1 MRDLRPG
8 DVIYCQGIVCEIK
21 EITYQEPWEWR
32 GAYYLEFYDT
42 NGNYRSWKQ
51 NFDGGCAV
59 LKDYESRNSKRRQ
72 LEEVLKMQLTD
83 EQVKALSV
91 GWMAFYDEPEVYRNG
106 IVVDCVKRFLE
117 EE

>member
-8 DVIYCQGIVCEIK
+8 DVIHCNGISCEIK

-32 GAYYLEFYDT
+32 GAYYLEFRDT

-51 NFDGGCAV
+51 NFDGGYAV

-91 GWMAFYDEPEVYRNG
+91 GWMAFYDEPEAYKNG

>member
-8 DVIYCQGIVCEIK
+8 DVIHCKGIACEIK

-32 GAYYLEFYDT
+32 EAYYLEFRDT
-42 NGNYRSWKQ
+42 DGNYRSWKQ
-51 NFDGGCAV
+51 NFDGGYAV

-91 GWMAFYDEPEVYRNG
+91 GWMAFYDEPEAYRNG